1 MYKQVMKM
9 NHNLRRLLA
18 ALYLELERIDWE
30 DSSAFEVTDLEVD
43 DEFDL
48 MPSIDENPVEWE
60 ADLVDET
67 DIVRWPLCVECGN
80 FSPSCVC

>member
-1 MYKQVMKM
+1 MVMSM

-30 DSSAFEVTDLEVD
+30 DSSAFEVADLEVD

-60 ADLVDET
+60 ADLVDEV

>member
-1 MYKQVMKM
+1 M